1 MRGSIGHIGRRRQ
14 ASPHVIRGLAVSPD
28 ASDLSVVSGPSIIV
42 EVARAFDAAG
52 VDLSALGLAWAR
64 IAPVVAIVPAFGL
77 KALPVP
83 VRGVFG
89 AALAASVFPA
99 FVGVVPIASGL
110 PWPVLAMQEILR
122 GIPIAIAAA
131 VPLWAATMSGGI
143 VDALRGSRE
152 SASFA
157 PIEGKASPLG
167 VPLSLLASAIFLST
181 GGPARVV
188 LALSEKPI
196 ANQPVLA
203 VAHNLVAG
211 IGLAIAIGAPLLA
224 SAVVIEITGALIARS
239 ASPAQVHL
247 VIAPLRALALLA
259 IVALVL
265 DRMAAFLAVAIQS
278 SV

>member
-1 MRGSIGHIGRRRQ
+1 MS
-14 ASPHVIRGLAVSPD
+14 A
-28 ASDLSVVSGPSIIV
+28 PSIIV

-77 KALPVP
+77 KALPAP

-99 FVGVVPIASGL
+99 FTRLTPVISAL

-122 GIPIAIAAA
+122 GLPIAIAAA

-143 VDALRGSRE
+143 VDALRGSQD
-152 SASFA
+152 SASYA
-157 PIEGKASPLG
+157 PIEGRVSPLG

-188 LALSEKPI
+188 LALAEKPI
-196 ANQPVLA
+196 EHQPVIA

-224 SAVVIEITGALIARS
+224 AAVVIEITGALIARS
-239 ASPAQVHL
+239 ASPAQVHM